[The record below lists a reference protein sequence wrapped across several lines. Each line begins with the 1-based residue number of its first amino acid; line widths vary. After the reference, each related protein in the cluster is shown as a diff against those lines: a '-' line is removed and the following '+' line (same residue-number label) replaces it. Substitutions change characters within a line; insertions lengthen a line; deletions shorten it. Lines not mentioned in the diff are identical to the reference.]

1 MTLKPKLKPNFYE
14 RQRGNIQFRK
24 MIRGHLIS
32 GSTGM
37 TSIHKVNKSAAAI
50 EHRIIS
56 EFYALKKESQKQPR
70 YKDLIEKWLNTK
82 SHLSPDTV
90 RTYRHNVHY
99 YYSKGLPT
107 NCSISRINSVRRD
120 WNIFVRWCNKRGY
133 DINFL
138 EGKTNTQ
145 GRVRVLSNSEIKLIL
160 GAIPT
165 DNLRDAITFA
175 YYTGTRLK
183 EVHSPKKE
191 NLFIENDSTYLKV
204 IKKGGT
210 ERIIKI
216 NHQAL
221 DILNKRN
228 NIFWSYSK
236 GHISKFFKQYARD
249 VNINDVQFHD
259 LRRTFGWNLIKQ
271 GVSIYQVSKLLGHKS
286 VLTTERHYAPLLTT
300 QIDEFTL

>member
-133 DINFL
+133 
-138 EGKTNTQ
+138 
-145 GRVRVLSNSEIKLIL
+145 
-160 GAIPT
+160 
-165 DNLRDAITFA
+165 
-175 YYTGTRLK
+175 
-183 EVHSPKKE
+183 
-191 NLFIENDSTYLKV
+191 
-204 IKKGGT
+204 